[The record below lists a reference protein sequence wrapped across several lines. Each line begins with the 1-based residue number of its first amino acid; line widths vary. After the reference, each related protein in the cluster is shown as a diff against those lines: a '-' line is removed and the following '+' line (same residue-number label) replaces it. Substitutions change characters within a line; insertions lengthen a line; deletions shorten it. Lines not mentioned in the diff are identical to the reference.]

1 MCAARSNRT
10 TLNWKKLPHAE
21 HTLAVQTIFAAH
33 DETEQPRITRM
44 KPLKSLSLFL
54 FVVLLT
60 PMGFSCAQTK
70 PASSSASA
78 IPFPVSTHPRIWITQ
93 DDLPRLRSWAVSSN
107 PIYQQGILPV
117 LNQAVSTYNT
127 QFFPNG
133 SANPNYPDPGD
144 TQGYVG
150 SLTEQNGI
158 ILAFNSLID
167 PNPAAR
173 IRYAQYAR
181 NLLMHAM
188 SQANLGHA
196 AGAPFRDPAFAIYN
210 RANASGE
217 QWPLIVDWIYS
228 TTDANGNPILS
239 ADDKRIVRNVFLRW
253 ADDCIHASTTGGD
266 HPEPVGVM
274 NSAKLLPNN
283 QPYRMA
289 ANNYYLA
296 HGRLL
301 TMMALSI
308 DPVDDPPVNS
318 SVSPTQLGNTLR
330 SYIPD
335 ATGAWL
341 YQEFAMFGDP
351 PVVTTAYHLPNNVAG
366 FGLASGG
373 LPPEGM
379 LYGHSFA
386 YLLGQ
391 LLALHTAGFDGE
403 VYSGPQIQLIRAPLW
418 DRYVSGFL
426 SSLTPEAKTFASESS
441 MGKVFQYTSYGDLLR
456 LWVTPDFMQSFALL
470 AVLDE
475 HTGSSNHLAAARW
488 ISVNAT
494 QGGSSAL
501 LSRITKPWSFT
512 ESILYFMLLDPK
524 APTAADPR
532 PTFPKMFFDAP
543 AARIIAHSDWTP
555 NAIIF
560 DYRASWI
567 SINHQ
572 NGDGGQFELF
582 RKGEWLTKE
591 MSNYDNNAV
600 GMTTMYHNTLSL
612 QNACS
617 CPGGSP
623 ANLQWY
629 ESGMWKNGSQW
640 LEGVNAGDPTTIT
653 STGPDYVFASSDLT
667 NLYNRPSR
675 YSPGDSAVSITQATR
690 AIIWLENDYIVV
702 YDRAT
707 SRTGGLFK
715 RFNLNFVTKPVMN
728 NGVATETLPGGQ
740 KLYVQTL
747 LPHNPLQNVMDA
759 AGNLSPIA
767 ELEPT
772 RYILTVEDAS
782 KPADIRFLHVLQ
794 AADSGTA
801 MVQSTPLHSAGGVA
815 FDGAVVGGEAVFFP
829 VTIIQSFTPTSFS
842 IPAGV
847 HTVLV
852 TGLKENSHFGVT
864 THPAEGGTSI
874 TITPEQSGASTDAA
888 GVLRVTF

>member
-1 MCAARSNRT
+1 M
-10 TLNWKKLPHAE
+10 LNWKKLPSAE
-21 HTLAVQTIFAAH
+21 QTFARQAIVAASY
-33 DETEQPRITRM
+33 ETEQPRITRM
-44 KPLKSLSLFL
+44 KPLKSFSLLL

-70 PASSSASA
+70 PSPSSASA
-78 IPFPVSTHPRIWITQ
+78 IPFPVSAHPRIWITQ

-117 LNQAVSTYNT
+117 LNQAVSIYNT

-167 PNPAAR
+167 PSPSAR

-188 SQANLGHA
+188 SEADRGHA

-228 TTDANGNPILS
+228 STDANGNPILS
-239 ADDKRIVRNVFLRW
+239 ADDKRIIRNVFLRW
-253 ADDCIHASTTGGD
+253 ADDCLHASTTGGD

-274 NSAKLLPNN
+274 NSPKLLPNN
-283 QPYRMA
+283 QPYRLA

-308 DPVDDPPVNS
+308 DPVDDPPVNAG
-318 SVSPTQLGNTLR
+318 VSPTQLGNTLR

-351 PVVTTAYHLPNNVAG
+351 SSVAAAYHLPNTGTG

-386 YLLGQ
+386 YVLGQ
-391 LLALHTAGFDGE
+391 LLALHTAGFDKE
-403 VYSGPQIQLIRAPLW
+403 IYSGAQIQLIHAPVW
-418 DRYVSGFL
+418 DRYVTGFL
-426 SSLTPEAKTFASESS
+426 SSFTPVAKVPPSESYI
-441 MGKVFQYTSYGDLLR
+441 GKVFQYTSYGDLLR
-456 LWVTPDFMQSFALL
+456 LWVTPDVMQSFALL
-470 AVLDE
+470 AVLDA
-475 HTGSSNHLAAARW
+475 HTGNSSHLAAARW
-488 ISVNAT
+488 ISVSAT
-494 QGGSSAL
+494 QGGAREL

-512 ESILYFMLLDPK
+512 ESILDFMLLDPK
-524 APTAADPR
+524 AAAAVDPR
-532 PTFPKMFFDAP
+532 PTFPKLFYDAP

-555 NAIIF
+555 NATIF

-591 MSNYDNNAV
+591 MSNYDNNGV

-617 CPGGSP
+617 CPGGAPS
-623 ANLQWY
+623 NLQWY
-629 ESGMWKNGSQW
+629 EAGMWKNGSQW
-640 LEGVNAGDPTTIT
+640 LEGADAGDPTTVT
-653 STGPDYVFASSDLT
+653 STGPDYVYATSDLT

-675 YSPGDSAVSITQATR
+675 YSPVDSAVSITQATR
-690 AIIWLENDYIVV
+690 SILWLQNDYVVV

-707 SRTGGLFK
+707 SRTAGLFK
-715 RFNLNFVTKPVMN
+715 RFNLSLVTKPVIN

-747 LPHNPLQNVMDA
+747 LPRNPSQYVIDA
-759 AGNLSPIA
+759 AGNLRPIA

-772 RYILTVEDAS
+772 QYILTVEDAAE
-782 KPADIRFLHVLQ
+782 PADIRFLHVLQ
-794 AADSGTA
+794 GADPGIA
-801 MVQSTPLHSAGGVA
+801 MVPSALLHSASGMA

-829 VTIIQSFTPTSFS
+829 VTTIQSFTSTAFS

-852 TGLKENSHFGVT
+852 SGLKENSHFGATVRL
-864 THPAEGGTSI
+864 AETGTSI
-874 TITPEQSGASTDAA
+874 TIALDPSGSTSDAA
-888 GVLRVTF
+888 GVLRITF